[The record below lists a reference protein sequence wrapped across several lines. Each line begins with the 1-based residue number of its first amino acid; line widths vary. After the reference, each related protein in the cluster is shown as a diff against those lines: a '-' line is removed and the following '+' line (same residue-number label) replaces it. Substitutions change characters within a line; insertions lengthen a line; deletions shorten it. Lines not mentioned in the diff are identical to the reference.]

1 MLLKQFVTCMYP
13 WTALNKAVFVSIFKL
28 YCQKVSDKYL
38 GDGTFLL
45 YH

>member
-1 MLLKQFVTCMYP
+1 MLLKQFVTCMYL
-13 WTALNKAVFVSIFKL
+13 WTALSKNMLVSIFQF

-38 GDGTFLL
+38 GVGTFLL